1 MKKILIIIFIIIIF
15 VIGGIF
21 GYKRILSI
29 EKENKIIQLFNKE
42 SLENFSKNKNEMLEK
57 LKTLNKEEADEL
69 YEQYLER
76 NNIIL
81 ENLNIEYEKFLSGGI
96 NGIYNKDIAENFTDE
111 EMKIA
116 NKFLN
121 KYNLELWYF
130 ARGSYIIREVPDF
143 YYKTFKDYV
152 TDDYK
157 EYLKIASNENE
168 EHYVADSG
176 LCITLE
182 ELGDRIVTWE
192 NFLEKYPNSK
202 LNDKVNDTCNSY
214 RRDYILGVPGGIY
227 DYRESAEEYNRFI
240 KKYPDS
246 PTTELLGYYL
256 EEVNLDKPEDNDSE
270 ALSKMIDEY
279 IEKYF
284 YLGSLENRKKGN
296 LFSEQTNTLLE
307 EFNKNKEEIINKVK
321 TLNKEEADKL
331 YDEYLEE
338 NKKFCESLM
347 QTEAFFNH
355 YMDLFESSTKAKF
368 QEAKKILNEYGLTI
382 IDIQGEFFPHIT
394 SNFYYEIFK
403 DYVSDEYRDYLKLT
417 SKDDDT
423 EVIYMPTGLATFEY
437 NSIIP
442 LNIHEV
448 GNKILAFRNFL
459 DKYPNTKF
467 KGIFSVYVFYILD
480 YIDFSLPYKKNENG
494 IDEPEDYYKISQEN
508 MVEYK
513 EFVKKNPNELTTKC
527 LNYLLN
533 NYKNKKS
540 EVIGQEIDKII
551 EKEMKEKF
559 GIEEVWT
566 F

>member
-1 MKKILIIIFIIIIF
+1 MKKILIIIFTIAIF

-21 GYKRILSI
+21 GYKKILSI
-29 EKENKIIQLFNKE
+29 EKENKIIQLFNKD

-69 YEQYLER
+69 YEQYLES
-76 NNIIL
+76 NNTIL
-81 ENLNIEYEKFLSGGI
+81 ENLNIEHDKLLSGGI
-96 NGIYNKDIAENFTDE
+96 YNNEDTSENFTDE
-111 EMKIA
+111 EWKIA

-121 KYNLELWYF
+121 KYDLELWYL
-130 ARGSYIIREVPDF
+130 ARGTCIIKEVPDF

-157 EYLKIASNENE
+157 EYLKITSKENE

-202 LNDKVNDTCNSY
+202 LNDKVNNICNSY

-307 EFNKNKEEIINKVK
+307 EFNKNKEEIINKIK
-321 TLNKEEADKL
+321 TLNKEAADKL

-347 QTEAFFNH
+347 QTEAFFNDR
-355 YMDLFESSTKAKF
+355 DLFEPSTKAKF

-442 LNIHEV
+442 LTIHEV
-448 GNKILAFRNFL
+448 GNKILVFRNFL

-480 YIDFSLPYKKNENG
+480 YIDFSLPYKENENG

-540 EVIGQEIDKII
+540 EVIGQEIDIII

-559 GIEEVWT
+559 EIEEVWT